1 METVH
6 KDSALSIRRTL
17 FIKWR
22 NKEQNNRNNQH
33 NKPKNTGNTLNLAK
47 CFNLF

>member
-1 METVH
+1 MKTVH
-6 KDSALSIRRTL
+6 KDPTLSIRRTL
-17 FIKWR
+17 LIKRR
-22 NKEQNNRNNQH
+22 NKEQRNRNNQH